1 MSAIPS
7 MPAALV
13 RTMSDGLS
21 AVRVLRR
28 SGAIELQNPV
38 ELLRT
43 AKDATV
49 LGPVVTA
56 FAHAARHN
64 GAATAI
70 VDERGPLTFEELD
83 RRSNAVANGLA
94 ARGITSGTV
103 LAALCRD
110 HRGMVLSLLAAG
122 KLGARIVLL
131 NTGMAGPQLVS
142 VAEREGVGAILLDAE
157 FLDRLGNLPDKLSI
171 ILTSDDGWASHGQ
184 LTLDDVRAG
193 QSTRPPASP
202 AQPGGIVVL
211 TSGTTGTP
219 KGAPR
224 GKVSPLQSAQ
234 FLDRIPLPRASTT
247 VLAAP
252 AFHGTGLSQ
261 LILGWALGSTIV
273 LRQRKFDPRRTLAD
287 IEHHRAGTLVL
298 VPTMLQRIVDLGE
311 SVLAEYDTSSLKV
324 IFAAGSS
331 ISPDLS
337 RRTALAFGEV
347 LYNLYASTEVAVA
360 AVATPDDM
368 REAPGTVGRPPVGCR
383 VAIYDDARRRVTEP
397 GVVGTIFVAS
407 ALSFGG
413 YTDGTGKEIVDGMQ
427 SSGDVGH
434 FDAAGRLF
442 IDGRDDD
449 MIISGG
455 ENVFPLEV
463 ENLLVE
469 RPDVLEAAVV
479 GVDDRDFGKR
489 LRAFVVP
496 APGASCDA
504 QQIKD
509 HVKAALARHKVPRD
523 VVFVDELPRNA
534 TGKLLRRKLENADPW

>member
-1 MSAIPS
+1 

-13 RTMSDGLS
+13 RTVADGLS
-21 AVRVLRR
+21 AVGVLRR
-28 SGAIELQNPV
+28 SGAIELQHPA
-38 ELLRT
+38 ELVRT
-43 AKDATV
+43 ARDAAV

-56 FAHAARHN
+56 FAHAARSD

-70 VDERGPLTFEELD
+70 VDEQGSLTFAELD
-83 RRSNAVANGLA
+83 SLSNAVANGLV
-94 ARGITSGTV
+94 ARGIASDTV

-142 VAEREGVGAILLDAE
+142 VAERENVGAVLLDAE
-157 FLDRLGNLPDKLSI
+157 FVDRFGELADKLPM
-171 ILTSDDGWASHGQ
+171 ILTSNDGWVNHGRP
-184 LTLDDVRAG
+184 TLDDVRAG
-193 QSTRPPASP
+193 RTTRPPKAP
-202 AQPGGIVVL
+202 TRPGGIVVL

-234 FLDRIPLPRASTT
+234 FLDRIPLPKASAT

-261 LILGWALGSTIV
+261 LILGWALGNAIV
-273 LRQRKFDPRRTLAD
+273 LQQRKFDPRRTLAD

-311 SVLAEYDTSSLKV
+311 PVLAEYDTSSLKV

-337 RRTALAFGEV
+337 RRTARAFGEV

-360 AVATPDDM
+360 AVATPSDM

-383 VAIYDDARRRVTEP
+383 VAIYDDQRRRVTEP

-413 YTDGTGKEIVDGMQ
+413 YTDGTGKETVDGMQ
-427 SSGDVGH
+427 SSGDIGH

-469 RPDVLEAAVV
+469 RPDILEAAVV
-479 GVDDRDFGKR
+479 GVEDPDFGKR
-489 LRAFVVP
+489 LRAFVVL
-496 APGASCDA
+496 APDASCDA

-509 HVKAALARHKVPRD
+509 YVKATLARHKVPRD

-534 TGKLLRRKLENADPW
+534 TGKLLRRKLGSADPR

>member
-1 MSAIPS
+1 MA
-7 MPAALV
+7 
-13 RTMSDGLS
+13 DGLS
-21 AVRVLRR
+21 AVGVLRR

-49 LGPVVTA
+49 FGPVVTA

-94 ARGITSGTV
+94 ARGITSDTV

-157 FLDRLGNLPDKLSI
+157 FLDRFGNLPDKLPI

-193 QSTRPPASP
+193 QSTRPLTSP
-202 AQPGGIVVL
+202 KQPGGIVVL

-261 LILGWALGSTIV
+261 LILGWALGSAII
-273 LRQRKFDPRRTLAD
+273 LQQRKFDPRRTLAD

-434 FDAAGRLF
+434 FDTAGRLF

-463 ENLLVE
+463 ENLLVD

-534 TGKLLRRKLENADPW
+534 TGKLLRRKLESPDPW

>member
-1 MSAIPS
+1 MPVIPS

-13 RTMSDGLS
+13 RTMADGWS
-21 AVRVLRR
+21 AVGVLRR
-28 SGAIELQNPV
+28 SGAIDLRHPV

-43 AKDATV
+43 ARDATV
-49 LGPVVTA
+49 LGPVATA

-70 VDERGPLTFEELD
+70 VDELGPLTFAELD
-83 RRSNAVANGLA
+83 RRSNAVANGLV
-94 ARGITSGTV
+94 ARGIASGTV

-142 VAEREGVGAILLDAE
+142 VTERENVGAILLDAE
-157 FLDRLGNLPDKLSI
+157 FLHRFDDLPKKLPM
-171 ILTSDDGWASHGQ
+171 ILTMDDGWADHGQ
-184 LTLDDVRAG
+184 PTLDDVRAG
-193 QSTRPPASP
+193 QHTRPPVSP
-202 AQPGGIVVL
+202 KRPGGIVVL

-224 GKVSPLQSAQ
+224 AKVSPLQSAQ
-234 FLDRIPLPRASTT
+234 FLDRIPLPKASTT

-273 LRQRKFDPRRTLAD
+273 LQQRKFDPRRTLAD

-324 IFAAGSS
+324 IFAAGSA

-360 AVATPDDM
+360 AVATPSDM

-383 VAIYDDARRRVTEP
+383 VAIYDDDRRRVTEP

-407 ALSFGG
+407 ALSFSG

-469 RPDVLEAAVV
+469 RPDILEAAVV

-504 QQIKD
+504 QQLKD

-523 VVFVDELPRNA
+523 VVFVDELPRNV
-534 TGKLLRRKLENADPW
+534 TGKLLRRKLESVDPR

>member
-1 MSAIPS
+1 
-7 MPAALV
+7 MPAALF
-13 RTMSDGLS
+13 RTMADGLS
-21 AVRVLRR
+21 AIGVLRR
-28 SGAIELQNPV
+28 SGAIELRDPV

-43 AKDATV
+43 ARDATV
-49 LGPVVTA
+49 LGPVATA

-70 VDERGPLTFEELD
+70 VDEQGPLTFAELD
-83 RRSNAVANGLA
+83 RRSNAVANGLV
-94 ARGITSGTV
+94 ARGITSATV
-103 LAALCRD
+103 LATLCRD

-142 VAEREGVGAILLDAE
+142 VAERENVGAILLDSE
-157 FLDRLGNLPDKLSI
+157 FLHRFGDLPNKLPM
-171 ILTSDDGWASHGQ
+171 ILTSDDGWANHEQ
-184 LTLDDVRAG
+184 PTLDDVRAG
-193 QSTRPPASP
+193 QPTRPLASP
-202 AQPGGIVVL
+202 EQPGGIVVL

-234 FLDRIPLPRASTT
+234 FLDRIPLPKASAT

-261 LILGWALGSTIV
+261 LILGWALGSTII
-273 LRQRKFDPRRTLAD
+273 LQQRKFDPRRTLAD
-287 IEHHRAGTLVL
+287 VEHHRAGTLVL

-324 IFAAGSS
+324 IFAAGS
-331 ISPDLS
+331 
-337 RRTALAFGEV
+337 G
-347 LYNLYASTEVAVA
+347 
-360 AVATPDDM
+360 
-368 REAPGTVGRPPVGCR
+368 
-383 VAIYDDARRRVTEP
+383 YDEDRRRITEP

-413 YTDGTGKEIVDGMQ
+413 YTDGTGKETVDGMQ

-434 FDAAGRLF
+434 LDAAGRLF

-449 MIISGG
+449 MIVSGG

-469 RPDVLEAAVV
+469 RPDILEAAVV

-509 HVKAALARHKVPRD
+509 YVKATLARHKVPRD

-534 TGKLLRRKLENADPW
+534 TGKLLRRKLESADPQ

>member
-21 AVRVLRR
+21 AVGVLRR

-157 FLDRLGNLPDKLSI
+157 FLDRFGNLPDKLPI
-171 ILTSDDGWASHGQ
+171 ILTSEGGRSSHGQ

-202 AQPGGIVVL
+202 KQPGGIVVL

-234 FLDRIPLPRASTT
+234 FLDRIPLPKASTT

-261 LILGWALGSTIV
+261 LILGWALGSAII
-273 LRQRKFDPRRTLAD
+273 LQQRKFDPRRTLAD
-287 IEHHRAGTLVL
+287 VERHRAGTLVL

-434 FDAAGRLF
+434 FDTAGRLF

>member
-21 AVRVLRR
+21 AVGVLRR

-70 VDERGPLTFEELD
+70 ADERGPLTFEELD

-94 ARGITSGTV
+94 ARGITSHTV

-157 FLDRLGNLPDKLSI
+157 FLDRFGSLPDKLPI

-202 AQPGGIVVL
+202 KQPGGIVVL

-247 VLAAP
+247 VLAA
-252 AFHGTGLSQ
+252 
-261 LILGWALGSTIV
+261 
-273 LRQRKFDPRRTLAD
+273 
-287 IEHHRAGTLVL
+287 
-298 VPTMLQRIVDLGE
+298 
-311 SVLAEYDTSSLKV
+311 
-324 IFAAGSS
+324 
-331 ISPDLS
+331 
-337 RRTALAFGEV
+337 
-347 LYNLYASTEVAVA
+347 
-360 AVATPDDM
+360 
-368 REAPGTVGRPPVGCR
+368 
-383 VAIYDDARRRVTEP
+383 
-397 GVVGTIFVAS
+397 
-407 ALSFGG
+407 
-413 YTDGTGKEIVDGMQ
+413 
-427 SSGDVGH
+427 
-434 FDAAGRLF
+434 
-442 IDGRDDD
+442 
-449 MIISGG
+449 
-455 ENVFPLEV
+455 
-463 ENLLVE
+463 
-469 RPDVLEAAVV
+469 
-479 GVDDRDFGKR
+479 
-489 LRAFVVP
+489 
-496 APGASCDA
+496 
-504 QQIKD
+504 
-509 HVKAALARHKVPRD
+509 
-523 VVFVDELPRNA
+523 
-534 TGKLLRRKLENADPW
+534 